1 MPQGDRVVR
10 QQLLLTA
17 LPEFPLVEPGDDL
30 AALIVAALDRA
41 QQTLCA
47 GDVLVLAQKIISKAE
62 NRYAYLNDVTPSS
75 DANELAEHVDKDPR
89 LVELILR
96 ESVEVL
102 RMRKGALIVEHRNG
116 YVHANAGIDQ
126 SNIQSQP
133 NNPRVLLLPENP
145 DASAAQ
151 LRERLRELTGANIAI
166 IINDSAGRAWRNGVI
181 GFALGSAG
189 MVPLENRIGTRDL
202 FGRALEITEVA
213 VADELAAA
221 ASLLMGQA
229 AEGAPVVLV
238 RGADVQVAETGSSTL
253 IRARAQDLFR

>member
-1 MPQGDRVVR
+1 MR
-10 QQLLLTA
+10 QQVQLTA
-17 LPEFPLVEPGDDL
+17 LPGFPLVEPGDDL
-30 AALIVAALDRA
+30 TALIVAALDRA
-41 QQTLCA
+41 QESLRD
-47 GDVLVLAQKIISKAE
+47 GDVLVLAQKIVSKSE
-62 NRYAYLNDVTPSS
+62 NRYAYLNDIAPSS
-75 DANELAEHVDKDPR
+75 DAKELAEHVDKDPR

-102 RMRKGALIVEHRNG
+102 RTRKGAIIVEHRNG

-133 NNPRVLLLPENP
+133 DNPRVLLLPENP

-151 LRERLRELTGANIAI
+151 LRARLRELTGATVAI

-181 GFALGSAG
+181 GFALGTAG
-189 MVPLENRIGTRDL
+189 LVPLENRIGTRDL

-213 VADELAAA
+213 VADEIAAA

-229 AEGAPVVLV
+229 AEGSPVVLI
-238 RGADVQVAETGSSTL
+238 RGANIAPSDAGSGAL
-253 IRARAQDLFR
+253 IRAREQDLFR